1 MVPPTLQGIRSSD
14 SSCVSSHGNS
24 QHVRTEG
31 LLHLKPPANC
41 FTNFFF
47 KCTFHFVI
55 NLHLLKSCTGSTE
68 SLHPVHPA
76 SLMLTP
82 YTTMIHLSKPR
93 NSHQHNALKKIQ
105 THLDSTSCPKYFT
118 FPRTLRGKH
127 HSRHQARKED
137 AEAEKESMAGLWSQ

>member
-1 MVPPTLQGIRSSD
+1 MLAVMATASTCGLRAYYISSPLLTA
-14 SSCVSSHGNS
+14 S
-24 QHVRTEG
+24 QT
-31 LLHLKPPANC
+31 
-41 FTNFFF
+41 FFF